1 VQGSAEFAN
10 AFQARGRKDTQGRT
24 LRQFD
29 LQTRLFKYPCSYVI
43 YSDAFDQLPA
53 ELRSD
58 IYQRLW
64 NILSEKDT
72 RPDFQKLSSN
82 TKRAILE
89 ILGETKE
96 GLPKYWS
103 L

>member
-1 VQGSAEFAN
+1 VIHCQEWFGGIAFLAFTLCLVYSSRADFQGA
-10 AFQARGRKDTQGRT
+10 TH
-24 LRQFD
+24 LMPFD
-29 LQTRLFKYPCSYVI
+29 
-43 YSDAFDQLPA
+43 
-53 ELRSD
+53 
-58 IYQRLW
+58 
-64 NILSEKDT
+64 ILSGKDT
-72 RPDFQKLSSN
+72 RPEFQKLGSD